1 MRKEAGL
8 KSLSPREK
16 HPYIWSLAAYGLSS
30 VISPLQLSFAVPRTK
45 EDAVGGAFD
54 PPLDMAGDT
63 ADMVGE
69 EGKGSSTLQVKQS
82 CVLLTSLT
90 RSP

>member
-1 MRKEAGL
+1 M
-8 KSLSPREK
+8 
-16 HPYIWSLAAYGLSS
+16 AAYGLSS
-30 VISPLQLSFAVPRTK
+30 VVSPLQLSFAVPRTK

-63 ADMVGE
+63 ADRVGGR
-69 EGKGSSTLQVKQS
+69 GKRQQHIASQTEQRFI
-82 CVLLTSLT
+82 TST